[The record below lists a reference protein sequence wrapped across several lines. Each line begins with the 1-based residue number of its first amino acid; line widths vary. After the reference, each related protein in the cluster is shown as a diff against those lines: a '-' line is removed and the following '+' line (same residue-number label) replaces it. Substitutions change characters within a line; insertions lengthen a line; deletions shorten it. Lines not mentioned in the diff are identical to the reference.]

1 MSYQQ
6 CRWYDPYPKL
16 AFALKLLYLSPQ
28 GLQRQALQDLRSFL
42 THEWGERQMHHLL
55 SRHKPVSLKHRWYD
69 EDPQTAGTLDLIK
82 ESTSSFKNRVADQ
95 LLKLLLSVSQDYKPR
110 G

>member
-1 MSYQQ
+1 MNYQQ

-28 GLQRQALQDLRSFL
+28 ELQRQALQDLRSFL
-42 THEWGERQMHHLL
+42 TSEWGERQTHNLL
-55 SRHKPVSLKHRWYD
+55 SRYKPTSLKHRWYD

-82 ESTSSFKNRVADQ
+82 ESTASFKNRVADQ
-95 LLKLLLSVSQDYKPR
+95 LLKLLVSGSVASTKY
-110 G
+110 

>member
-16 AFALKLLYLSPQ
+16 AFALQLLYLSPQ
-28 GLQRQALQDLRSFL
+28 GLQRQALHDLRVFL
-42 THEWGERQMHHLL
+42 THEWGERQTHNLL
-55 SRHKPVSLKHRWYD
+55 SRHKPASLKHRWYD

-82 ESTSSFKNRVADQ
+82 ESTATFKNRVADQ
-95 LLKLLLSVSQDYKPR
+95 LLEMLSGYSE
-110 G
+110 